1 MSHLRHPHQ
10 GATKETRRPRS
21 DPLRD
26 AIRDGRL
33 HPLTPPTPLHSTSAC
48 MLIRVSQ
55 ADPNGQSHATR
66 NANTAR
72 HWEAMAMSK
81 EQGLADDE
89 LERIRHMAESRP
101 AKVRFTGGM
110 FTSGPLRGV
119 RVDGAP
125 SFFNE
130 SDGSIKKNFRWVTSA
145 RMQKRS
151 RRSTRRPRIAPYSN
165 TRFLPTDAEINQG
178 FVEIKCNVFNHGKY
192 KH

>member
-1 MSHLRHPHQ
+1 MDRWSEIEASY
-10 GATKETRRPRS
+10 ATANQCHICGTHIKGPRKKL
-21 DPLRD
+21 DD
-26 AIRDGRL
+26 HVA
-33 HPLTPPTPLHSTSAC
+33 THSGTQYAT
-48 MLIRVSQ
+48 